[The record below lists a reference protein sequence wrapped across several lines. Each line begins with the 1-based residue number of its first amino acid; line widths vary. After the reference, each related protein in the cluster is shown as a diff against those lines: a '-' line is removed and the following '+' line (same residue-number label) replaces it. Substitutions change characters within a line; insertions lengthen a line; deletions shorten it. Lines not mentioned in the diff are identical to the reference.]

1 MGKSREERAEERAR
15 KREERKRKKAL
26 KKAEKDGLSAGR
38 PEIPEQELLDAIRED
53 RDAESGR
60 NRGFRSIVSTQQ
72 AMPILDVR
80 DDIVIL
86 KDGTFVKLM
95 EFSPINFELRSP
107 TEQDAIIAQFG
118 SVIRTWPKN
127 VHIKVVSTPSNVSD
141 FIDELNS
148 CMERESSEECKKL
161 QLDQIEML
169 ERISQTQGA
178 TRRFFISFPFEE
190 TGGFRKTPSFREI
203 KRDLDKQ
210 GRSLQTVER
219 AVHNNLQS
227 TVGCAAMGG
236 TQGRNPIQLHSKV
249 WRER

>member
-1 MGKSREERAEERAR
+1 MGKSVEERAEERAR

-148 CMERESSEECKKL
+148 CMERKAARNAKSFSWTKLKCWKESAK
-161 QLDQIEML
+161 
-169 ERISQTQGA
+169 
-178 TRRFFISFPFEE
+178 RRVRQDVFLYR
-190 TGGFRKTPSFREI
+190 FRLRKREGS
-203 KRDLDKQ
+203 
-210 GRSLQTVER
+210 GRRR
-219 AVHNNLQS
+219 AFV
-227 TVGCAAMGG
+227 
-236 TQGRNPIQLHSKV
+236 R
-249 WRER
+249 